1 MFWQSFLPYKSVK
14 RGCDPKRSSGF
25 LSQMSIIICATKT
38 KTTTTTMTTSRT
50 TATLTTTRTQRS
62 QTMAASSFVCRGQ
75 KITSMVVVLT
85 ASCLLKCTVHYLWTK
100 VIRPFFRMTENTFA
114 EVGESVSLYGLDPV
128 WLTCLFGFSNCFWID
143 CTDLLKGHS
152 PWYGEASLYGSS
164 TVWLIGLFGFSSFIL
179 LSDLRFSVC
188 VSYPG

>member
-14 RGCDPKRSSGF
+14 RGCNPKRSSGF

-38 KTTTTTMTTSRT
+38 KTTTTTTMTTLRT

-85 ASCLLKCTVHYLWTK
+85 ASCLLKCTVHRLDVFFLFEMMSPCYLCFYFLWTK

-128 WLTCLFGFSNCFWID
+128 
-143 CTDLLKGHS
+143 
-152 PWYGEASLYGSS
+152 
-164 TVWLIGLFGFSSFIL
+164 
-179 LSDLRFSVC
+179 
-188 VSYPG
+188 